1 MSVRR
6 HFNPRLLIRSDRI
19 NVALAMQG
27 IDVTDLE
34 DYVQAEQILG
44 IPHISV
50 YQDYAA
56 EPFLEQLQTAITDNE
71 AFCQGITPEFMKH
84 SLKKA
89 DMILYIKNQQHP
101 YDVLGF
107 VTMSIVGRDLY
118 VDLICTNQDYVGM
131 GRYIVDR
138 ILLRLVDVLGLR
150 QITLCSTSTAHSFYE
165 RVGFEE
171 VKNEYYCPSPLHKMR
186 MKRAKTAK
194 SMSKS
199 KSTKSKTAKS
209 KGFI

>member
-6 HFNPRLLIRSDRI
+6 HFNPRLLIRSDRV

-27 IDVTDLE
+27 IDVVLLE

-44 IPHISV
+44 IPHITV
-50 YQDYAA
+50 YQDYEG
-56 EPFLEQLQTAITDNE
+56 EPLLEQLQATVTDNQ
-71 AFCQGITPEFMKH
+71 AFCQGITPEYVKH
-84 SLKKA
+84 SFKKA
-89 DMILYIKNQQHP
+89 DMILYIKNQQYP
-101 YDVLGF
+101 YDILGF

-150 QITLCSTSTAHSFYE
+150 QITLCSTMGAYPFYQ

-171 VKNEYYCPSPLHKMR
+171 VKNEYYCAPPLRKMR
-186 MKRAKTAK
+186 LKRTKTA
-194 SMSKS
+194 KS

-209 KGFI
+209 KGFM